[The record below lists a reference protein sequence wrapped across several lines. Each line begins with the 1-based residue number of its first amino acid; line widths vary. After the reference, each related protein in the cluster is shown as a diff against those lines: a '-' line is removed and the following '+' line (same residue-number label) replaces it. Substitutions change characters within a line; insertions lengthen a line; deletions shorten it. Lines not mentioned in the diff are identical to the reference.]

1 MFPWLPD
8 AILVSTASKPLAE
21 SSYVLGF
28 LPGAVSRF
36 VDFWAK
42 LSDWRSKP
50 KAFQNHRERKR
61 QRRRQTMTSKC
72 SLEILELDTQAS
84 VVKDSGKTARLS
96 RGHTSHA
103 NEAKNTYLWL
113 PLFNQDFIKDDNKAS
128 KQSISYTS
136 DQRLSISKTQTVEL
150 FWCVGLVIDH
160 H

>member
-8 AILVSTASKPLAE
+8 AIWVSTASEPLAE

-28 LPGAVSRF
+28 LLGAVSCF

-42 LSDWRSKP
+42 LSDRRSKP

-61 QRRRQTMTSKC
+61 QSRRQAMTSKC

-84 VVKDSGKTARLS
+84 VVKDSSKTARLS
-96 RGHTSHA
+96 RGHTPHA
-103 NEAKNTYLWL
+103 NEAKNSYLWL
-113 PLFNQDFIKDDNKAS
+113 PLSNQDFIKDDNKAS
-128 KQSISYTS
+128 KHSASHTS

-150 FWCVGLVIDH
+150 FQCVALVIDH